1 VGSKLTILAAVVA
14 SVAAVGTAHAD
25 AAGDA
30 LKKGID
36 LYKAGKYAEAIPY
49 LEKAHKLDG
58 KPDTLFALAQ
68 AQRLG
73 GDCGSA
79 APNYR
84 KVIEQVSDMN
94 VAKLVQQ
101 NLSICEPDEPRKL
114 EPKAEKRDEPA
125 PQPEAAK
132 PEVVERTVVRE
143 VGHTDK
149 LAAAMFGG
157 GMLAVGVAG
166 GLYIAASNNADAADR
181 AKSLED
187 HDLLADRATS
197 QRTIMYVAGG
207 VGVAMMGFAIYR
219 WTTGGDKSKADV
231 ALVPTSAGGQ
241 FVVSGRF

>member
-14 SVAAVGTAHAD
+14 SVAAVGAAHAD

-36 LYKAGKYAEAIPY
+36 LYKAGKYAEAISQ

-68 AQRLG
+68 AQRLS
-73 GDCGSA
+73 GDCASA

-101 NLSICEPDEPRKL
+101 NLSICEPDEPKQP
-114 EPKAEKRDEPA
+114 EPKADKRDEPA
-125 PQPEAAK
+125 PEPAK

-143 VGHTDK
+143 VGSTDK
-149 LAAAMFGG
+149 LAAALFGG

-219 WTTGGDKSKADV
+219 WTSGGSKQKADV

>member
-1 VGSKLTILAAVVA
+1 VGSKLTVLAAVIA
-14 SVAAVGTAHAD
+14 LAGTASAD
-25 AAGDA
+25 QAGDS

-36 LYKAGKYAEAIPY
+36 LYKAGKYAESIPH

-68 AQRLG
+68 AQRLA
-73 GDCGSA
+73 GDCASA
-79 APNYR
+79 APNYH

-101 NLSICEPDEPRKL
+101 NLSLCEPDQ
-114 EPKAEKRDEPA
+114 PKQVEAKEERREESQPA
-125 PQPEAAK
+125 PK
-132 PEVVERTVVRE
+132 PEVVERTVVRD
-143 VGHTDK
+143 VGGTDK
-149 LAAAMFGG
+149 LAAALFGG

-166 GLYIAASNNADAADR
+166 GLYVAASNNADAADR

-187 HDLLADRATS
+187 HDLLADRATA

-219 WTTGGDKSKADV
+219 WTSGGNKQKADV
-231 ALVPTSAGGQ
+231 ALVPSSGGGH

>member
-1 VGSKLTILAAVVA
+1 MGSKLSVLAAVIA
-14 SVAAVGTAHAD
+14 LAGTAHAD
-25 AAGDA
+25 PAGDA
-30 LKKGID
+30 LKKGIE
-36 LYKAGKYAEAIPY
+36 LYKAGKYAEAIPH
-49 LEKAHKLDG
+49 LEKAYKLDS

-68 AQRLG
+68 AQRLN
-73 GDCGSA
+73 GDCASA

-84 KVIEQVSDMN
+84 KVIERVSDMT

-101 NLSICEPDEPRKL
+101 NLSICEPDEPKQP
-114 EPKAEKRDEPA
+114 EPKAEPRAEPA
-125 PQPEAAK
+125 PPPEPK
-132 PEVVERTVVRE
+132 VVERTVVRD
-143 VGHTDK
+143 VGKTDK

-187 HDLLADRATS
+187 HDLLADRASS

-219 WTTGGDKSKADV
+219 WTAGGDAQKTDV
-231 ALVPTSAGGQ
+231 ALVPSSGGGH
-241 FVVSGRF
+241 VVLSGRF

>member
-1 VGSKLTILAAVVA
+1 VGSKLTVLAAIVA
-14 SVAAVGTAHAD
+14 LAGTAYAD
-25 AAGDA
+25 PASDA

-36 LYKAGKYAEAIPY
+36 LYKAGKYAEAIPH
-49 LEKAHKLDG
+49 LEKAHGLDG

-68 AQRLG
+68 AQRLS
-73 GDCGSA
+73 GDCNA
-79 APNYR
+79 AAANYH

-101 NLSICEPDEPRKL
+101 NLTICEPDQ
-114 EPKAEKRDEPA
+114 PKQPEPA
-125 PQPEAAK
+125 ADKREQPQAAPAK
-132 PEVVERTVVRE
+132 PEVVERTVVRD

-166 GLYIAASNNADAADR
+166 GLYVAASNNADAADR

-187 HDLLADRATS
+187 HDLLADRATG

-219 WTTGGDKSKADV
+219 WASGGEKQQKTDV
-231 ALVPTSAGGQ
+231 SLVPTSSGGQ
-241 FVVSGRF
+241 LVVGGRF

>member
-1 VGSKLTILAAVVA
+1 VGSKLTVLAAIVA
-14 SVAAVGTAHAD
+14 LAGTAYAD
-25 AAGDA
+25 PAGDA
-30 LKKGID
+30 LKKGIE
-36 LYKAGKYAEAIPY
+36 LYKAGKYAESIPH
-49 LEKAHKLDG
+49 LEKAHKLDQ

-68 AQRLG
+68 AQRLA

-79 APNYR
+79 APNYH

-101 NLSICEPDEPRKL
+101 NLSLCEPDQPKQP
-114 EPKAEKRDEPA
+114 EPKEDRREEPQREA
-125 PQPEAAK
+125 QPPQ
-132 PEVVERTVVRE
+132 VVERTVTRD

-149 LAAAMFGG
+149 LAATLFGG
-157 GMLAVGVAG
+157 GMLAIGVAG
-166 GLYIAASNNADAADR
+166 GLYISASNNADAADR

-207 VGVAMMGFAIYR
+207 VGVAMMGVAIFR
-219 WTTGGDKSKADV
+219 WTRGGDKQKADV

>member
-1 VGSKLTILAAVVA
+1 MGSKLTVLAAVIVLGGVA
-14 SVAAVGTAHAD
+14 RAD
-25 AAGDA
+25 QASDA
-30 LKKGID
+30 MKKGID
-36 LYKAGKYAEAIPY
+36 LYKAGKYAEAIPH
-49 LEKAHKLDG
+49 LEKAYKLDN

-68 AQRLG
+68 AQRLA

-79 APNYR
+79 APNYH

-101 NLSICEPDEPRKL
+101 NLSICEPDAPKKP
-114 EPKAEKRDEPA
+114 EPKPVDEA
-125 PQPEAAK
+125 REAKDPAK

-143 VGHTDK
+143 VGKTDK

-166 GLYIAASNNADAADR
+166 GLYVAASNNADAADR

-187 HDLLADRATS
+187 HDLLADRATQ

-207 VGVAMMGFAIYR
+207 AGVAMMGFAIYR
-219 WTTGGDKSKADV
+219 WASGGEEQPKTDV
-231 ALVPTSAGGQ
+231 SLVPTSGGGQ
-241 FVVSGRF
+241 LVVGGRF